1 MPPSQRPRS
10 ELAVRRPQSLCVQR
24 SRRLL
29 WQCSYFGNQCV
40 PATKLGSDQFLCLLA
55 TGGYELFAKPS
66 DDNINRAFANA
77 ALRAVKQF
85 RDFAAGTQNPRLRQK
100 VRQQAAFRT
109 RQIDAEAVLCGE
121 LIAFGAEVHSGEGE
135 ISPVLFAMALL
146 PPLTR

>member
-1 MPPSQRPRS
+1 MLPRQRPRS

-40 PATKLGSDQFLCLLA
+40 PATKLGSDQFLCLVA

-77 ALRAVKQF
+77 RLRAVKQF
-85 RDFAAGTQNPRLRQK
+85 RDFAACAQNPRLRQK
-100 VRQQAAFRT
+100 VRQQPAFRT
-109 RQIDAEAVLCGE
+109 RQINAGAVLCSE
-121 LIAFGAEVHSGEGE
+121 LIALRAEAHSGEGK
-135 ISPVLFAMALL
+135 ISPS
-146 PPLTR
+146 